1 MTTALDL
8 ALPIG
13 QIAEFVARVREPVEA
28 LAPVSPTVLYG
39 HLLEGNL
46 HINVLGPTPD
56 DQAVDDAVLRLT
68 VEMGGSI
75 SAEHG
80 ISVPKAGWL
89 ALDRSPAD
97 LAAMRA
103 FKPAFDPTASLNAAV
118 LRRT

>member
-1 MTTALDL
+1 MK
-8 ALPIG
+8 
-13 QIAEFVARVREPVEA
+13 
-28 LAPVSPTVLYG
+28 LAPVSPIVLYS
-39 HLLEGNL
+39 HLLDGNL

-68 VEMGGSI
+68 VEMVGSI

-103 FKPAFDPTASLNAAV
+103 IKRAFDPTGSLSPDV